1 MTFWASRSFLPI
13 RRAERGDLRV
23 CFCKHLPPINQRE
36 LQQRRT
42 RLLLMKVELLTKLD
56 PWTDDFNV
64 DGIGV
69 LENSITPR
77 MRKLLQA
84 VGFSIFLLE
93 GHRIGVDSKEMGCW
107 ITIALGW
114 QPCEFFVLRGR
125 DYKDGFTVG
134 FEYGLVGQLLLDL
147 DTQYM
152 HIKGLKHTTNGTWGH
167 CPY

>member
-93 GHRIGVDSKEMGCW
+93 GHRIGIQKRWVAGLQLLWAGK
-107 ITIALGW
+107 
-114 QPCEFFVLRGR
+114 GR